1 MRDASGLPGM
11 KVLEFAFDSREGS
24 DYLPHRYTAN
34 TVCYTGTHDNM
45 TMRQWFNSCPEEVR
59 AYAEDYMNLSER
71 EGLVWGTIRT
81 AMSCVSDLCIIPMQ
95 DLLDLDAEAR
105 MNFPG
110 TMSNSNW
117 TWRANNDI
125 ITDDLARKLR
135 ALTALYGRLGA
146 QIGTDSQ
153 GMLFK

>member
-1 MRDASGLPGM
+1 
-11 KVLEFAFDSREGS
+11 
-24 DYLPHRYTAN
+24 
-34 TVCYTGTHDNM
+34 
-45 TMRQWFNSCPEEVR
+45 
-59 AYAEDYMNLSER
+59 
-71 EGLVWGTIRT
+71 
-81 AMSCVSDLCIIPMQ
+81 MQ